1 MTIEAAKIATLK
13 KLHDA
18 IRGNLPGYDF
28 GTDEGAAAEW
38 HNEEFTLRA
47 HAFSFLLDDEV
58 LVTVRRR
65 GLGKSQLLSIEGRV
79 EYVAFMVN
87 KFLDSSEEE
96 VWHD

>member
-1 MTIEAAKIATLK
+1 MKIKATKAATLK

-18 IRGNLPGYDF
+18 IRGNLPGHGF
-28 GTDEGAAAEW
+28 QTEEGAAAEW

-58 LVTVRRR
+58 LVTVRRK
-65 GLGKSQLLSIEGRV
+65 GLEQPQLFSIEGHV
-79 EYVAFMVN
+79 NYVAFMIN
-87 KFLDSSEEE
+87 KFLDSSEEG

>member
-1 MTIEAAKIATLK
+1 MKIKATKAATLK

-38 HNEEFTLRA
+38 HNEKFTLGA

-58 LVTVRRR
+58 LVTVRRK
-65 GLGKSQLLSIEGRV
+65 GLDQPQLFSIEGHV
-79 EYVAFMVN
+79 DYVAFMVN
-87 KFLDSSEEE
+87 KFLDSSKEG

>member
-1 MTIEAAKIATLK
+1 MTIEATKIATLK
-13 KLHDA
+13 KLHEA
-18 IRGNLPGYDF
+18 IHGNLPGYDF
-28 GTDEGAAAEW
+28 GTGKGAAAEW
-38 HNEEFTLRA
+38 HNEEFMLGA

-65 GLGKSQLLSIEGRV
+65 GLGQPQLFSIEGRV

-87 KFLDSSEEE
+87 KFLDSSEGG

>member
-1 MTIEAAKIATLK
+1 MKIKATKAATLK

-28 GTDEGAAAEW
+28 GTEEGAAAEW
-38 HNEEFTLRA
+38 HNEEFVLGA
-47 HAFSFLLDDEV
+47 HAFDFLLDDEV
-58 LVTVRRR
+58 FVTVSRRE
-65 GLGKSQLLSIEGRV
+65 LGQPTLFSIEGRV

-96 VWHD
+96 GRP